1 MYRHGVRATVQ
12 VYALRINPRSSGYV
26 LAFLRAASLDMQ
38 PAMRHCRRIK
48 RIEPLSSTAAA
59 GSPAG
64 VDHLAAAPS
73 TSDGYEQAL
82 ILLFPTELMSLPSLI
97 ELLLASPHLA
107 TLPRSTLQQPEVL
120 DVPRS
125 PARTLKQVKEW
136 SRDCWPVSLVPVKED
151 VLAKE
156 RLQSWTAGKIAWMRD
171 MCESAVV
178 RAEAIER
185 DGAADHP
192 VVCTVSESWD
202 PARHRRGYNPEA
214 GAACLPVVLAT
225 SHDTRQSS
233 TNPLQHAVLNLLE
246 RVAHLDR
253 TGARPHMPASDYLL
267 TNLTVFMSHEPC
279 LLCSMALLHSRI
291 ACLVYV
297 RESPG
302 AGGCGTEYSLH
313 EQKGTNHHFECWRVR
328 PDGAWSELRDRMPVL
343 EIDP

>member
-1 MYRHGVRATVQ
+1 MYVRAVVQ
-12 VYALRINPRSSGYV
+12 VYALRINPRSSGPV

-48 RIEPLSSTAAA
+48 RVEPLSSTAAA
-59 GSPAG
+59 EP
-64 VDHLAAAPS
+64 LTAAS
-73 TSDGYEQAL
+73 SSSDGDEQAL
-82 ILLFPTELMSLPSLI
+82 ILLLPNELMPLPSLI
-97 ELLLASPHLA
+97 ELLLASSHLA
-107 TLPRSTLQQPEVL
+107 TLPRSALQQPEIL
-120 DVPRS
+120 DVPRN

-156 RLQSWTAGKIAWMRD
+156 RLQSWTAGKVAWMREV
-171 MCESAVV
+171 CESVV
-178 RAEAIER
+178 VQAEAMARE
-185 DGAADHP
+185 GGPDHP
-192 VVCTVSESWD
+192 VVCTVTESWD
-202 PARHRRGYNPEA
+202 PARHHYHPSPERA
-214 GAACLPVVLAT
+214 GPGRPIVLAT

-233 TNPLQHAVLNLLE
+233 SNPLQHAVLNLLE

-253 TGARPHMPASDYLL
+253 TGTRPHMPASDYLL

-302 AGGCGTEYSLH
+302 AGGCGTEYALH

-328 PDGAWSELRDRMPVL
+328 SEGEWSELRDRVPAL
-343 EIDP
+343 ETDP